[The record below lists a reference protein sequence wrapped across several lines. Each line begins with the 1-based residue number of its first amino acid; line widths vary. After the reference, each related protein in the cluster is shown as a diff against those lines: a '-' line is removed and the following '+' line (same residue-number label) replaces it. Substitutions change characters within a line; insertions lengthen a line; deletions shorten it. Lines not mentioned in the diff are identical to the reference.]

1 MIIFLITILALVFR
15 LILANQSLWLDEG
28 ASWVLSSLSPQALLS
43 ASAGDFHPP
52 LYYLLLHY
60 WLPLV
65 GNREWLMRLPGIL
78 IGTATIP
85 ALYFLLTQLQIKK
98 SKSKFTLAHLAAL
111 LLAINPLHI
120 YYSQELR
127 MYALSALLSVFAWKF
142 FLSWLK
148 KPQKKKAFLFVLVTL
163 LNLFTFYGTFFNLAA
178 QWIYLLF
185 NQRRRLKSFFVSNL
199 FLLLGFLP
207 WLPTFWTQ
215 LQNGGYIKDSL
226 PGWASLS
233 GDFSLKS
240 FLLLPTKFTLGRIS
254 LSPQAIYYAIIL
266 LIVIYLA
273 LLFFLALKT
282 KASRPFL
289 YWLFIPLLLA
299 AALSFKTPMMGYW
312 RYIFLLPA
320 FCTLIAFGLAFLP
333 RRARY
338 FNIVFLVV
346 VFLLSNFYFWTQPR
360 FHREDWRSAAELVQQ
375 SDSLVIFNFTGA
387 FAPFNFYLPNQAYF
401 TTQKTLGNLRDLDE
415 SLPVAIDGYDRI
427 LVFDY
432 LSDLTDPQRQTLL
445 WLNQAGLE
453 LVDIHSFNQLGFV
466 YEYQTP

>member
-1 MIIFLITILALVFR
+1 MIITLITILALVFR

-28 ASWVLSSLSPQALLS
+28 ASWVLSSLSPQVLLS

-78 IGTATIP
+78 IGTATVP
-85 ALYFLLTQLQIKK
+85 ALYCLLTQLQVKK

-127 MYALSALLSVFAWKF
+127 MYSLSALLSVFAWKF

-148 KPQKKKAFLFVLVTL
+148 KPQKKKAVFFILTTL

-178 QWIYLLF
+178 QWIYLLV
-185 NQRRRLKSFFVSNL
+185 NQRRRFKSFVINNL

-215 LQNGGYIKDSL
+215 LQNGGYIKDNL

-254 LSPQAIYYAIIL
+254 LSPQALYYAVIL
-266 LIVIYLA
+266 LIVLYFG

-282 KASRPFL
+282 KSSRPFL

-299 AALSFKTPMMGYW
+299 AVFSFKTPMMGYW

-320 FCTLIAFGLAFLP
+320 FCTLIAFGLASLP
-333 RRARY
+333 RRARF
-338 FNIVFLVV
+338 FNIVFIVI
-346 VFLLSNFYFWTQPR
+346 VFLVSNLYFWTQPD
-360 FHREDWRSAAELVQQ
+360 FHREDWRSAAKLVKQ
-375 SDSLVIFNFTGA
+375 SESLVILNFPDA
-387 FAPFNFYLPNQAYF
+387 FAPFKFYLPNQAYF
-401 TTQKTLGNLRDLDE
+401 ATQDTLGHFRDLDE
-415 SLPVAIDGYDRI
+415 SLPVAIYDYDRI

-432 LSDLTDPQRQTLL
+432 LSDLTDPQRKTLL